1 MGSPFVYVLIYDKEG
16 VDMNFSLVLSTK
28 LMGILF
34 PETWHFEVIDNPLSP
49 LGSHGVVDQ
58 NLEQACQ
65 REYYL
70 LDMHLFIDDAW
81 MSISKALPKLSFT
94 YLHLHF
100 TLGLYLFYLISLNK
114 YCFEIKNY
122 LLWVQTYVCVMGGGV
137 VQ

>member
-34 PETWHFEVIDNPLSP
+34 PEAWHSEVIDNPLSP

-70 LDMHLFIDDAW
+70 LDMHLFIDDA
-81 MSISKALPKLSFT
+81 
-94 YLHLHF
+94 
-100 TLGLYLFYLISLNK
+100 
-114 YCFEIKNY
+114 
-122 LLWVQTYVCVMGGGV
+122 
-137 VQ
+137 